1 MRRAVAITTV
11 ALALSA
17 LPPLGGQV
25 AGAAVSKVL
34 VADCRGGN
42 PTCWPTAFAFTPNGA
57 QIFYVERF
65 TGQIRRHGVNTGA
78 DRLWTTISNVATAG
92 EQGLLGIAIDPR
104 WDQSARSRWVYVYY
118 THADPLENR
127 IVRLKKISGGA
138 VRTEILAR
146 IPAAGNHNG
155 GVIHFGPDGK
165 LYAVTGDAASPSRA
179 QNVSDVA
186 GKVLR
191 LNLDG
196 SRPADNPISNS
207 KAFSYGHR
215 NSFGFAFDS
224 ENGTLWQTE
233 NGPGCE
239 DEINLAEGGAN
250 YGWGSGSDCPDT
262 STVGPSPVK
271 PKWDT
276 GNTTIAPTGAAFC
289 DGCGLGPDPEGDLL
303 FGTWN
308 DDDIRRL
315 ELDAQRDDVVDDFL
329 LFQNSAGVLAVESAP
344 NGGILFSDM
353 SGIYRLQLT

>member
-1 MRRAVAITTV
+1 MRRAVAIITV
-11 ALALSA
+11 AMALSA

-34 VADCRGGN
+34 VVDCRGGN

-65 TGQIRRHGVNTGA
+65 AGQIRRHGVNTGS
-78 DRLWTTISNVATAG
+78 DRLWTTISNVGTAG
-92 EQGLLGIAIDPR
+92 EQGLLGIALDPR
-104 WDQSARSRWVYVYY
+104 WAQGTRFRWVYLYY
-118 THADPLENR
+118 THASPLENR
-127 IVRLKKISGGA
+127 IVRLKKISGGG
-138 VRTEILAR
+138 VRTEMLAH

-165 LYAVTGDAASPSRA
+165 LYAVTGDAGSPSRA
-179 QNVSDVA
+179 QNESDLA

-215 NSFGFAFDS
+215 NSFGFTFDPDTG
-224 ENGTLWQTE
+224 NLWQTE
-233 NGPGCE
+233 NGPTCE
-239 DEINLAEGGAN
+239 DEINLVLPGAN
-250 YGWGSGSDCPDT
+250 YGWGPNWKCPGT
-262 STVGPSPVK
+262 SQDGPDPIGPEVDYT
-271 PKWDT
+271 P
-276 GNTTIAPTGAAFC
+276 TIAPTGATFC
-289 DGCGLGPDPEGDLL
+289 DGCGLGTDPEGNLL

-308 DDDIRRL
+308 DEDIRRL
-315 ELDAQRDDVVDDFL
+315 VLDAQRDDVIGDFL
-329 LFQNSAGVLAVESAP
+329 LFQNPAGVLAVESAP
-344 NGGILFSDM
+344 DGGILFSDM